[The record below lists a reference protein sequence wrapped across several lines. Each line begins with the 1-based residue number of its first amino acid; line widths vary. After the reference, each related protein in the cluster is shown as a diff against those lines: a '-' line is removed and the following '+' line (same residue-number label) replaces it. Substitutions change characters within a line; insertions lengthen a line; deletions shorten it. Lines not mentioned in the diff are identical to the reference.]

1 VKEFAAGAA
10 LMACSGI
17 GFYFLREWFRARDRL
32 FLAFGAAFVVLA
44 IHYLLLPFFLPDA
57 DEHPAVYAIRLVAFG
72 LIIAGIVEK
81 NRPAREPALDAPESG
96 G

>member
-17 GFYFLREWFRARDRL
+17 AFYFLREWFRARDRL
-32 FLAFGAAFVVLA
+32 FLAFGLAFAVLA
-44 IHYLLLPFFLPDA
+44 VHYILLPFFLPDA

-72 LIIAGIVEK
+72 LIIAGIVDK
-81 NRPAREPALDAPESG
+81 NRPARDPGLDATEPG